1 MKPQRIKYEL
11 CTTTVSL
18 PGEGKV
24 SLTDLE
30 ENELYKL
37 VRMQDRET
45 TLEWWRSLC
54 QTYQQAFFHNQ
65 PEVETVL
72 IREYRADPSQ
82 FKDMLKAIRANSR
95 LFGYQPKDKP
105 VEPVEPQDNEPDAV
119 VTFH

>member
-1 MKPQRIKYEL
+1 MKNRIKYEL
-11 CTTTVSL
+11 CPTTADI

-30 ENELYKL
+30 ENEIYKITKML
-37 VRMQDRET
+37 GRE
-45 TLEWWRSLC
+45 LMLDWWKSLC

-65 PEVETVL
+65 PEIEKVL

-82 FKDMLKAIRANSR
+82 FKDMLKAIRANAR
-95 LFGYQPKDKP
+95 LFGYQPKNMP
-105 VEPVEPQDNEPDAV
+105 VEPEEPKDEEPEAI